1 MSFLPLI
8 SILFTGVLV
17 GVCVLLVFLILAQLP
32 KKDAG
37 AGLAFGGGTAEA
49 IFGAGAST
57 PLAQITKYCAGI
69 FLGLAL
75 ALSALNAHLSGPGRE
90 DRLIDQ
96 EAARQASET
105 SNEPA
110 VAPGA
115 DSEGL
120 TSESSVSEES
130 GANPPEE
137 ASPAE
142 SLEETEEG
150 TSSAPAPETTPPQET
165 PAEAPNPGN

>member
-8 SILFTGVLV
+8 NILFTTVLV
-17 GVCVLLVFLILAQLP
+17 SVCILLVFLILAQLP

-69 FLGLAL
+69 FLGLSL
-75 ALSALNAHLSGPGRE
+75 ALSALNAHLSGPGKE

-96 EAARQASET
+96 EAARQAAET

-110 VAPGA
+110 VSPG
-115 DSEGL
+115 DD
-120 TSESSVSEES
+120 SESSVLEGSN
-130 GANPPEE
+130 ANLPEE
-137 ASPAE
+137 EA
-142 SLEETEEG
+142 
-150 TSSAPAPETTPPQET
+150 SSAPAPEATPPPQET
-165 PAEAPNPGN
+165 PAESPNSGN

>member
-8 SILFTGVLV
+8 SILFTAVLV
-17 GVCVLLVFLILAQLP
+17 GVCILLVFLILAQLP

-75 ALSALNAHLSGPGRE
+75 ALTALNDHLSGPGRE

-96 EAARQASET
+96 EAARQAAET
-105 SNEPA
+105 PNEPA
-110 VAPGA
+110 VAPGV
-115 DSEGL
+115 DSERL
-120 TSESSVSEES
+120 DSESSASEES
-130 GANPPEE
+130 NDNPPED
-137 ASPAE
+137 ASTAE
-142 SLEETEEG
+142 PLEETEGEAR
-150 TSSAPAPETTPPQET
+150 SAPEANPPPQET
-165 PAEAPNPGN
+165 PAESPNPGN

>member
-8 SILFTGVLV
+8 IILLTAVLV
-17 GVCVLLVFLILAQLP
+17 VVCLLLVFLILAQLP

-69 FLGLAL
+69 FLVLAL
-75 ALSALNAHLSGPGRE
+75 TLSALNAHLSGPGRE
-90 DRLIDQ
+90 DRLIDK
-96 EAARQASET
+96 EAARQAAET

-110 VAPGA
+110 VSPSA
-115 DSEGL
+115 DSL
-120 TSESSVSEES
+120 SSENSVSEES
-130 GANPPEE
+130 DANPPEDN
-137 ASPAE
+137 STAE
-142 SLEETEEG
+142 PLET
-150 TSSAPAPETTPPQET
+150 PEET
-165 PAEAPNPGN
+165 PAEAPNPDN

>member
-8 SILFTGVLV
+8 ILLLTAVLV
-17 GVCVLLVFLILAQLP
+17 GVCLMLVFLILAQLP

-75 ALSALNAHLSGPGRE
+75 TLSALNAYLSGPGRE
-90 DRLIDQ
+90 DRLIDK

-110 VAPGA
+110 VDPGA
-115 DSEGL
+115 GSI
-120 TSESSVSEES
+120 ESSVSEEENN
-130 GANPPEE
+130 ANPLEGASTAEPLETPE
-137 ASPAE
+137 
-142 SLEETEEG
+142 
-150 TSSAPAPETTPPQET
+150 ET

>member
-8 SILFTGVLV
+8 NILFTTVLV
-17 GVCVLLVFLILAQLP
+17 GVCILLVFLILAQLP

-96 EAARQASET
+96 EAARQAAET

-110 VAPGA
+110 VAPGD

-120 TSESSVSEES
+120 VSESSVLEEND
-130 GANPPEE
+130 ANPPEE
-137 ASPAE
+137 EA
-142 SLEETEEG
+142 
-150 TSSAPAPETTPPQET
+150 SSAPDPEATPPPQET
-165 PAEAPNPGN
+165 PAESPNPGN

>member
-8 SILFTGVLV
+8 SILFTVVLV
-17 GVCVLLVFLILAQLP
+17 GVCILLVFLILAQLP

-75 ALSALNAHLSGPGRE
+75 ALTALNDHLSGPGKE

-96 EAARQASET
+96 EAARQAAET
-105 SNEPA
+105 PNEPA
-110 VAPGA
+110 VDSGA
-115 DSEGL
+115 E
-120 TSESSVSEES
+120 SESSVLEES
-130 GANPPEE
+130 NANPPEDD
-137 ASPAE
+137 STAE
-142 SLEETEEG
+142 PLET
-150 TSSAPAPETTPPQET
+150 PQET

>member
-8 SILFTGVLV
+8 IILLTAVLV
-17 GVCVLLVFLILAQLP
+17 GVCLMLVFLILAQLP

-75 ALSALNAHLSGPGRE
+75 TLSALNAYLSGPGRE
-90 DRLIDQ
+90 DRLIDK

-110 VAPGA
+110 VDPGA
-115 DSEGL
+115 GSI
-120 TSESSVSEES
+120 ESSVSEGENN
-130 GANPPEE
+130 ANSPEDASTAEPLATPEE
-137 ASPAE
+137 
-142 SLEETEEG
+142 T
-150 TSSAPAPETTPPQET
+150 
-165 PAEAPNPGN
+165 PNPGN

>member
-8 SILFTGVLV
+8 NILFTVVLV
-17 GVCVLLVFLILAQLP
+17 VVCLMLVFLILAQLP
-32 KKDAG
+32 KKDSG

-75 ALSALNAHLSGPGRE
+75 TLSALNAYLSGPGKE

-96 EAARQASET
+96 EAARQAAET
-105 SNEPA
+105 PNEPA
-110 VAPGA
+110 VVPGV
-115 DSEGL
+115 D
-120 TSESSVSEES
+120 SESSVLEE
-130 GANPPEE
+130 GNANPPEG
-137 ASPAE
+137 ASTAE
-142 SLEETEEG
+142 PLEETEEE
-150 TSSAPAPETTPPQET
+150 TSSVSAPETIPPPQET
-165 PAEAPNPGN
+165 PTEVSNPGN

>member
-8 SILFTGVLV
+8 NILFTAVLV
-17 GVCVLLVFLILAQLP
+17 GVCILLVFLILAQLP

-49 IFGAGAST
+49 IFGAGAGT

-75 ALSALNAHLSGPGRE
+75 ALSALNAYLSGPGKE
-90 DRLIDQ
+90 DRLIEK
-96 EAARQASET
+96 EAARQAAGT

-110 VAPGA
+110 VDPGA

-120 TSESSVSEES
+120 ASESSVLEEDNT
-130 GANPPEE
+130 NPPEE
-137 ASPAE
+137 SSTAE
-142 SLEETEEG
+142 PLEETEEE
-150 TSSAPAPETTPPQET
+150 TSSAPAPETNSQET

>member
-8 SILFTGVLV
+8 ILLFTAVLV
-17 GVCVLLVFLILAQLP
+17 GVCILLVFLILAQLP

-75 ALSALNAHLSGPGRE
+75 ALSALNTYLSGPGKE

-96 EAARQASET
+96 EAARQAAET

-130 GANPPEE
+130 DANPPEE
-137 ASPAE
+137 ASTAE
-142 SLEETEEG
+142 PLEESEEE
-150 TSSAPAPETTPPQET
+150 TSSAAPETTPPPQET

>member
-8 SILFTGVLV
+8 NILLTAVLIV
-17 GVCVLLVFLILAQLP
+17 VCIMLVFLILAQLP

-75 ALSALNAHLSGPGRE
+75 TLSALNTYLSGPDKE
-90 DRLIDQ
+90 DRLIEK
-96 EAARQASET
+96 EAARQASEA

-110 VAPGA
+110 DASGT
-115 DSEGL
+115 DSFA
-120 TSESSVSEES
+120 SESSVPEE
-130 GANPPEE
+130 GNANPPED
-137 ASPAE
+137 ASTAAPPE
-142 SLEETEEG
+142 TPEETG
-150 TSSAPAPETTPPQET
+150 SDIAPETTPQET
-165 PAEAPNPGN
+165 PAEAPNAGN

>member
-8 SILFTGVLV
+8 NILLTAVLI
-17 GVCVLLVFLILAQLP
+17 GVCLLLVFLILAQLP

-75 ALSALNAHLSGPGRE
+75 TLSALNAYLSGPGRE

-96 EAARQASET
+96 EAARQAAET
-105 SNEPA
+105 SNQPT

-115 DSEGL
+115 NGL
-120 TSESSVSEES
+120 ASESSVPEES
-130 GANPPEE
+130 GANPPEDD
-137 ASPAE
+137 STAE
-142 SLEETEEG
+142 PMETPEETG
-150 TSSAPAPETTPPQET
+150 SAPAPETTSPET

>member
-17 GVCVLLVFLILAQLP
+17 GVCILLVFLILAQLP

-75 ALSALNAHLSGPGRE
+75 ALSALSTHLSGPGRE

-96 EAARQASET
+96 EAARQAAET

-110 VAPGA
+110 DAPGG
-115 DSEGL
+115 DSESL
-120 TSESSVSEES
+120 ASESSVLEEND
-130 GANPPEE
+130 ANPLEE

>member
-8 SILFTGVLV
+8 NILFTAVLV
-17 GVCVLLVFLILAQLP
+17 GVCILLVFLILAQLP

-75 ALSALNAHLSGPGRE
+75 VLSALNAHLSGPGRE

-96 EAARQASET
+96 EAARQAAET
-105 SNEPA
+105 PNEST
-110 VAPGA
+110 VSPGG

-120 TSESSVSEES
+120 ASESSVLEEIN
-130 GANPPEE
+130 ANPPEE
-137 ASPAE
+137 EA
-142 SLEETEEG
+142 
-150 TSSAPAPETTPPQET
+150 SSAPAPEATPPPQET
-165 PAEAPNPGN
+165 PAESPNPGN

>member
-8 SILFTGVLV
+8 VILLTGVLIC
-17 GVCVLLVFLILAQLP
+17 VCLLLVFLILAQLP

-75 ALSALNAHLSGPGRE
+75 TLYAMNAYLSGAGKE

-96 EAARQASET
+96 EAARQAAET
-105 SNEPA
+105 PNEPA

-115 DSEGL
+115 GL
-120 TSESSVSEES
+120 ESSVSLEES
-130 GANPPEE
+130 NANPPQD
-137 ASPAE
+137 ASVVEPR
-142 SLEETEEG
+142 ETPEG
-150 TSSAPAPETTPPQET
+150 TDSLPAPE
-165 PAEAPNPGN
+165 ASNPGN

>member
-8 SILFTGVLV
+8 NILFTAVLV
-17 GVCVLLVFLILAQLP
+17 GVCILLVFLILAQLP

-96 EAARQASET
+96 EAARQAAET

-110 VAPGA
+110 AAPGD

-120 TSESSVSEES
+120 ASESSVLEENN
-130 GANPPEE
+130 ANPPEE
-137 ASPAE
+137 EA
-142 SLEETEEG
+142 
-150 TSSAPAPETTPPQET
+150 SSAPAPEATPTQET
-165 PAEAPNPGN
+165 PAESPNPGN

>member
-8 SILFTGVLV
+8 IILFTAVLV
-17 GVCVLLVFLILAQLP
+17 GVCILLVFLILAQLP

-75 ALSALNAHLSGPGRE
+75 TLSALNAYLSGPGKE

-96 EAARQASET
+96 EADRQAAET
-105 SNEPA
+105 PNKPA

-120 TSESSVSEES
+120 TSESSVSEEIN
-130 GANPPEE
+130 ANLP
-137 ASPAE
+137 
-142 SLEETEEG
+142 EETEEE
-150 TSSAPAPETTPPQET
+150 TSSAPAPETTPPPQET

>member
-8 SILFTGVLV
+8 YILFTAVLV
-17 GVCVLLVFLILAQLP
+17 GVCILLVFLILAQLP

-49 IFGAGAST
+49 LFGAGAST

-75 ALSALNAHLSGPGRE
+75 ALSALNAYLSGPGKE
-90 DRLIDQ
+90 DRLIER

-110 VAPGA
+110 VAPVA
-115 DSEGL
+115 D
-120 TSESSVSEES
+120 SESSVLEENN
-130 GANPPEE
+130 ANPPED
-137 ASPAE
+137 ASTAE
-142 SLEETEEG
+142 PLETPEE
-150 TSSAPAPETTPPQET
+150 TSSASARETTPPQET
-165 PAEAPNPGN
+165 PAEAPNSGN

>member
-8 SILFTGVLV
+8 IILLTAVLV
-17 GVCVLLVFLILAQLP
+17 GVCLMLVFLILAQLP

-75 ALSALNAHLSGPGRE
+75 TLSALNAYLSGPGRE
-90 DRLIDQ
+90 DRLIDK

-105 SNEPA
+105 SKEPA
-110 VAPGA
+110 VDPGA
-115 DSEGL
+115 GSI
-120 TSESSVSEES
+120 ESSVSEE
-130 GANPPEE
+130 GNNANSPEDASTAEPLATPEE
-137 ASPAE
+137 
-142 SLEETEEG
+142 T
-150 TSSAPAPETTPPQET
+150 
-165 PAEAPNPGN
+165 PNPGN

>member
-8 SILFTGVLV
+8 IVLFTAVLV
-17 GVCVLLVFLILAQLP
+17 VVCILLVFLILAQLP

-75 ALSALNAHLSGPGRE
+75 TLSALSAYLGKE
-90 DRLIDQ
+90 DRLINQ
-96 EAARQASET
+96 EAARQAAET
-105 SNEPA
+105 TNEPA

-115 DSEGL
+115 DSE
-120 TSESSVSEES
+120 SSALEES
-130 GANPPEE
+130 NANPPN
-137 ASPAE
+137 ASTAE
-142 SLEETEEG
+142 PLETPEETG
-150 TSSAPAPETTPPQET
+150 SAPTPETTPPPQET
-165 PAEAPNPGN
+165 PAESPNPSN

>member
-8 SILFTGVLV
+8 ILLLTAVLV
-17 GVCVLLVFLILAQLP
+17 GVCLMLVFLILAQLP

-75 ALSALNAHLSGPGRE
+75 TLSALNAYLSGPGRE
-90 DRLIDQ
+90 DRLIDK

-110 VAPGA
+110 VDPGA
-115 DSEGL
+115 GSI
-120 TSESSVSEES
+120 ESSVSEEENN
-130 GANPPEE
+130 ANPPEDASTAE
-137 ASPAE
+137 A
-142 SLEETEEG
+142 LET
-150 TSSAPAPETTPPQET
+150 PEET